1 MRMKKSCTVRSWE
14 YGGRKQ
20 AGLMFVRQCAC
31 LCEKRSHN
39 PGCRKG
45 KREEIMRELD
55 YRKMGMRIRQVR
67 KAKGW
72 SQNELAEK
80 CGISMSF
87 LGHIER
93 GTRIMSMETFAN
105 ICNALDAGADEL
117 LWGVAAA
124 SDAVL
129 NMWNLPGKS
138 RKGRG
143 RQDKNQNKNQDKR
156 NQKKNSRDNQE
167 LQKASHIESAEQ
179 NPEEETGY
187 GTDSGKTDSYA
198 MYVRIMKSV
207 AEIMNDA

>member
-1 MRMKKSCTVRSWE
+1 
-14 YGGRKQ
+14 
-20 AGLMFVRQCAC
+20 
-31 LCEKRSHN
+31 
-39 PGCRKG
+39 
-45 KREEIMRELD
+45 MRELD

-117 LWGVAAA
+117 LWGV
-124 SDAVL
+124 
-129 NMWNLPGKS
+129 PGKS

-143 RQDKNQNKNQDKR
+143 GQDKNQDKR
-156 NQKKNSRDNQE
+156 NQKENSRDKKN
-167 LQKASHIESAEQ
+167 LQKAGHIESDGQ

-187 GTDSGKTDSYA
+187 GTDSGKPDSYA